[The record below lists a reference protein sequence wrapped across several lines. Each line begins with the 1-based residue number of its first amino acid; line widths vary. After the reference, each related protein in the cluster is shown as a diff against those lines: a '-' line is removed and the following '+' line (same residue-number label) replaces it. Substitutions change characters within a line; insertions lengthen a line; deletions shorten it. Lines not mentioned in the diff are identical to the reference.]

1 MEHEYA
7 RRQTRRTIAVLLTI
21 INLFSIVG
29 AQTVHSHKPHTPTAT
44 RQQPRRR
51 EMPKATTK
59 PATPREE
66 IETLRDEIRY
76 HEELYYVYDRPEI
89 SDQEYDALMARLQK
103 LEEENPGLRTPDSP
117 TVRVGGRPAEGFKE
131 YVHRRP
137 MLSLDN
143 SYNLEDLR
151 AFDERCRNL
160 ADGRPLEYVAELK
173 IDGLSLSLHYEAG
186 ALDRG
191 VTRGDGRRGEDVT
204 QNVRTIRS
212 IPLALKQRTDAKEKK
227 ASAGKANAS
236 DKSNGINAA
245 VDPATI
251 DIEVRGEAYLSRSVF
266 DRINR
271 ERDEENQPRFANP
284 RNAAA
289 GTLRQLDPNVV
300 ARRRLAMFA
309 YDIFTAD
316 GARKPFA
323 THAAALDWLAA
334 HGFTV
339 NENRAV
345 CKTFDELA
353 AFIDRVERMRDSL
366 EYEIDGVVVKVNSTA
381 LQEEFGTTA
390 KAPRW
395 AIAYKYPARQATT
408 RVREIVVQVG
418 RTGALTPVANLEPVL
433 LAGTTVSRAT
443 LHNADEIERLGI
455 QIGDYVTIEKSGE
468 IIPKVLTVVA
478 SRRVEGE
485 QTPFAFPTKC
495 PVCGGDVSRPE
506 GEVVARCVASDC
518 PAQVKGKLLHFA
530 SRRAMNIEGLGEALV
545 EQVVDKKL
553 VRDAA
558 DIYKLTVEKVAA
570 LERKAEKGATKLLA
584 QIEASK
590 DRDLATLIFA
600 LGPRH
605 VGERNAA
612 TLARAFRS
620 LARLQ
625 NATVEE
631 LDAVPDIGS
640 VVARSVHDWFHDDS
654 NRDLCRR
661 LTEAGVRTE
670 LKETA
675 ANTAAPL
682 EAFAGKTFVLTGKL
696 ETMTRDEA
704 GAAIEARGGRISGSV
719 SKKTDYVVAGA
730 DAGSKLDKAQELGV
744 KVIDEAQ
751 LRSMLDGGDAAP
763 ATNEPK
769 P

>member
-1 MEHEYA
+1 MRHARGRSHA
-7 RRQTRRTIAVLLTI
+7 RRAFTTLLAFALMLTST
-21 INLFSIVG
+21 N
-29 AQTVHSHKPHTPTAT
+29 AQTIDEQEHRHSILHTTHQ
-44 RQQPRRR
+44 RPRRR

-66 IETLRDEIRY
+66 IERLRDEIRY

-89 SDQEYDALMARLQK
+89 SDQEYDALMRRLQE
-103 LEEENPGLRTPDSP
+103 LEEAHPDLRTPDSP
-117 TVRVGGRPAEGFKE
+117 TVRVGGRPAEGFQE

-186 ALDRG
+186 TLDRG

-212 IPLALKQRTDAKEKK
+212 IPLSLKQKPNPKEKK
-227 ASAGKANAS
+227 ALADKANGVA
-236 DKSNGINAA
+236 N
-245 VDPATI
+245 VDSATI

-323 THAAALDWLAA
+323 THAAALDWLSA

-353 AFIDRVERMRDSL
+353 AFIDQVEKMRDSL

-381 LQEEFGTTA
+381 LQEEFGMTA

-433 LAGTTVSRAT
+433 LAGTTVARAT

-468 IIPKVLTVVA
+468 IIPKVLTVVT
-478 SRRVEGE
+478 SRRAKGE
-485 QTPFAFPTKC
+485 QTPFTFPTKC

-518 PAQVKGKLLHFA
+518 PAQVKGKILHFA
-530 SRRAMNIEGLGEALV
+530 SRRAMNVEGLGEALV
-545 EQVVDKKL
+545 EQIVDKKL

-558 DIYKLTVEKVAA
+558 DIYKLTVEQVAA

-584 QIEASK
+584 QIAASE
-590 DRDLATLIFA
+590 DRDLATLIYA

-631 LDAVPDIGS
+631 LDAVPDIGL
-640 VVARSVHDWFHDDS
+640 VVAQSVHDWFHDDS

-670 LKETA
+670 LKQT
-675 ANTAAPL
+675 ANTVASS

-704 GAAIEARGGRISGSV
+704 AAAIEARGGRISGSV
-719 SKKTDYVVAGA
+719 SKKTDYVVAGS

-744 KVIDEAQ
+744 KVIDESS
-751 LRSMLDGGDAAP
+751 LREMLRGAP
-763 ATNEPK
+763 
-769 P
+769 